1 MTTMKAAVIRE
12 AGGPHVL
19 KVEDRQVPFTR
30 RGSRRRFSSRESSA
44 SRQSTRWQTPLAA
57 SSKRAP
63 SSRQRW
69 VAWGDGSCGYAK
81 YICVPAGQVQRVESS
96 FPGKFGRSPGNAAN
110 RLGSLFRALR
120 LTAGKTLLVRGGTTS
135 VGLAGRGQADQRE
148 RLCASQHRRH
158 RSVHP
163 DRGGR

>member
-120 LTAGKTLLVRGGTTS
+120 LTAGKTLLMRGNIGGIDQS
-135 VGLAGRGQADQRE
+135 IRIEVGGDLHEFGKLGRPVSAAE
-148 RLCASQHRRH
+148 AKAL
-158 RSVHP
+158 V
-163 DRGGR
+163 